1 MTPLQMVSMPCTGGS
16 GWVEGGCQQEFL
28 VPWARVL
35 VTRSMAL
42 CLLGAM
48 ACVVRRSYSDERG
61 SPQLWLL
68 RAAHT
73 VPSLLVSSVQPFEAH
88 VGDTMEW
95 DTLKWLSGSVAFSL
109 S

>member
-35 VTRSMAL
+35 VARPMAL

-48 ACVVRRSYSDERG
+48 ARMTRRSYSGERG
-61 SPQLWLL
+61 SPRTPVALQSCSYYSF
-68 RAAHT
+68 T
-73 VPSLLVSSVQPFEAH
+73 PGVVS
-88 VGDTMEW
+88 
-95 DTLKWLSGSVAFSL
+95 AFF
-109 S
+109 